1 MEREMHNKIATG
13 GKKVKN
19 METCAY
25 NIGYYEWLC
34 VRMTLRIMQ

>member
-1 MEREMHNKIATG
+1 MDIKSATG
-13 GKKVKN
+13 EKAVKN

-25 NIGYYEWLC
+25 NTKYYERLC